1 MAGKRIPRKLTAA
14 AHDFGLGVAI
24 AGGVAM
30 VLVLALVLS
39 RSGVSG
45 TVTAPVCN
53 RSFSTPQRCSIEP
66 TSARIVVT
74 SCLGAD
80 LTAPSRKWETDA
92 DSQGR
97 FDLALPPG
105 GYCLAAQ
112 VEPKASGYG
121 GSAAFPVFAG
131 RITHVDLFLPYR
143 NISGG
148 ICLPASA
155 RIATPTGS
163 VPVSQLR
170 PGMTVWTLDASD
182 RRVAAPIVVVSHVP
196 APNGHHVLRLL
207 LADGRSVEASAGHP
221 TVTGRTVGALRPG
234 DLLDGSPVTAIGSV
248 SYTGDTWDL
257 LPAGSTGSYWADDVL
272 LGSTLLA
279 PSVWPAKPDPS
290 LAIHSA

>member
-1 MAGKRIPRKLTAA
+1 M
-14 AHDFGLGVAI
+14 F
-24 AGGVAM
+24 
-30 VLVLALVLS
+30 LVLALVLS

-66 TSARIVVT
+66 TSAHIVVT

-105 GYCLAAQ
+105 GYCLVAQ

-170 PGMTVWTLDASD
+170 PGMTVWTLDASG
-182 RRVAAPIVVVSHVP
+182 RRVAAPIRVVSHVP
-196 APNGHHVLRLL
+196 APVGHHVLRVV
-207 LADGRSVEASAGHP
+207 LADGRTVEASAGHP
-221 TVTGRTVGALRPG
+221 TLTGRLVGTFGPG
-234 DLLDGSPVTAIGSV
+234 DLLDGSPVTAVESIP
-248 SYTGDTWDL
+248 YADDTWDL
-257 LPAGSTGSYWADDVL
+257 LPAGPTGVYWANDVL
-272 LGSTLLA
+272 LASTLRSQPLQLHA
-279 PSVWPAKPDPS
+279 A
-290 LAIHSA
+290 